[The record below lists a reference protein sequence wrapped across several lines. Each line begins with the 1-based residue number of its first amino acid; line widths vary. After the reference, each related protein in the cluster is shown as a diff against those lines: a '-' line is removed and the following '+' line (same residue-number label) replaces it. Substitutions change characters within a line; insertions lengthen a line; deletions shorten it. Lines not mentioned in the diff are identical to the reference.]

1 MKTLSDLSCLVL
13 GLGETGLAMVRHLTR
28 QGARVR
34 VADSRPQAPGADEVR
49 AIAGVELIL
58 GAFDERLLDGVSL
71 VAISPGLTL
80 RQPLIE
86 EARARGIEIVG
97 EIELFARALA
107 ASGQSARLVAITGT
121 NGKTTTT
128 TLVGELC
135 RAAGLETSVAG
146 NISPAALAEWIRRE
160 DAGVPAQAWVLE
172 LSSFQLETTYSL
184 APDAATVLNI
194 SDDHLDRYD
203 DLADYA
209 RTKAEV
215 FANAAV
221 QVLNREDSRVA
232 AMARAGLRTISFG
245 LDAPASADD
254 YGLLEVDGESWLA
267 RGDKPL
273 IARARLQLAGQ
284 HNVANALAALALVHA
299 LDLPEEAVLE
309 ALAAFR
315 GLSHRVEAVARRA
328 DGVVFYDDSKGTNVG
343 ATVAALEGLGRKVV
357 LIAGGDGKG
366 QDFGPLR
373 ESFSR
378 HARAVVLI
386 GRDARLIAEAVA
398 GCGVELVTALDMAA
412 AVVLANR
419 LATSADAVML
429 SPACASFDMFRS
441 YAHRA
446 QVYCAAVHAL
456 PGVVKL

>member
-1 MKTLSDLSCLVL
+1 M
-13 GLGETGLAMVRHLTR
+13 
-28 QGARVR
+28 
-34 VADSRPQAPGADEVR
+34 
-49 AIAGVELIL
+49 
-58 GAFDERLLDGVSL
+58 
-71 VAISPGLTL
+71 
-80 RQPLIE
+80 
-86 EARARGIEIVG
+86 
-97 EIELFARALA
+97 
-107 ASGQSARLVAITGT
+107 
-121 NGKTTTT
+121 
-128 TLVGELC
+128 
-135 RAAGLETSVAG
+135 
-146 NISPAALAEWIRRE
+146 
-160 DAGVPAQAWVLE
+160 
-172 LSSFQLETTYSL
+172 
-184 APDAATVLNI
+184 LNI

-232 AMARAGLRTISFG
+232 AMARTGLRTISFG

-254 YGLLEVDGESWLA
+254 YGILEVDGEPWLA

-378 HARAVVLI
+378 HAARGRVDRA
-386 GRDARLIAEAVA
+386 RCR
-398 GCGVELVTALDMAA
+398 
-412 AVVLANR
+412 
-419 LATSADAVML
+419 
-429 SPACASFDMFRS
+429 
-441 YAHRA
+441 AHRRGGRRLRSRTRHGA
-446 QVYCAAVHAL
+446 RHGGRGRAGQPARDER
-456 PGVVKL
+456 